1 MHVYGQIT
9 GSLSSGA
16 TITGTLSAGG
26 TISGQLT
33 IPAAILPATY
43 PGPTT
48 VTPSAQAQTLE
59 TAGFYMREDITVE
72 PIPSNYGLITWDGST
87 LTVS

>member
-16 TITGTLSAGG
+16 TITGTLSAGETLTG
-26 TISGQLT
+26 SLT
-33 IPAAILPATY
+33 IPAAILPASY

-48 VTPSAQAQTLE
+48 VTPSAEAQTLE
-59 TAGFYMREDITVE
+59 TAGFYLREDITVE
-72 PIPSNYGLITWDGST
+72 PIPSNYGRITWNGSII
-87 LTVS
+87 TVT